1 MANLPLLR
9 VKRPVGHD
17 VPDELH
23 VRVRKRQRVVLSD
36 QLNALSLTTTATGNG
51 QTQPHGAFSHCSSC
65 CATANSTAGSAGTRT
80 EQIGNVEDDE
90 STYVVFRRVKAARLG
105 TLMTGENPVDNGAVK
120 PNEYQA
126 LEARGGLREDSL
138 NRLGAQGREG
148 EGAKGVIVDVD
159 SRHLKRSLHQLDE
172 KQATSGYTST
182 TPTTVD
188 SASTAP
194 VTASPDLQKNSST
207 NNRGS
212 QNDIDEH
219 NDFVMF
225 APTDKREWQKTKSV
239 SEQHSAT
246 ALHPESEI
254 RHATAVGDGRGANGQ
269 QQGEA
274 VIYMDAESIEEL
286 HELLG
291 AAIIADDSSD
301 DENRHLRDDDS
312 DFDART
318 VDYPSTP
325 EESGSDSDEGGEGD
339 YGYRRRDYGDDNDEY
354 DDHEQYEDYNDD
366 YDDYLDGGSYEDYD
380 ED

>member
-9 VKRPVGHD
+9 VKRPAGHY

-23 VRVRKRQRVVLSD
+23 VRVRKRQRVHLSD
-36 QLNALSLTTTATGNG
+36 QLNALSLTTASTGNE
-51 QTQPHGAFSHCSSC
+51 QTQPLGSFPPCSSC
-65 CATANSTAGSAGTRT
+65 CATANNTAKSAETKT
-80 EQIGNVEDDE
+80 ERIGNVEDDE

-105 TLMTGENPVDNGAVK
+105 TLMPGDNAVENSAVN

-126 LEARGGLREDSL
+126 LEAQGGLHEDVL
-138 NRLGAQGREG
+138 NRLRTQGREG

-172 KQATSGYTST
+172 KQATSGCTTTTQTTGGKST
-182 TPTTVD
+182 VPFTVD
-188 SASTAP
+188 P
-194 VTASPDLQKNSST
+194 SPQENSNINSL
-207 NNRGS
+207 GS
-212 QNDIDEH
+212 QND

-225 APTDKREWQKTKSV
+225 APTDKREWQKTKSA
-239 SEQHSAT
+239 SEQRTAT
-246 ALHPESEI
+246 ALLPGSETKY
-254 RHATAVGDGRGANGQ
+254 ATTAGDGRGGNGQ

-274 VIYMDAESIEEL
+274 VVYMDAESIEEL

-325 EESGSDSDEGGEGD
+325 EESGSDSDEGSEGD
-339 YGYRRRDYGDDNDEY
+339 YGYDHRRSYNDYDDDNDEY
-354 DDHEQYEDYNDD
+354 DDHEQYEDFNDD
-366 YDDYLDGGSYEDYD
+366 YEDYV
-380 ED
+380 EIEN